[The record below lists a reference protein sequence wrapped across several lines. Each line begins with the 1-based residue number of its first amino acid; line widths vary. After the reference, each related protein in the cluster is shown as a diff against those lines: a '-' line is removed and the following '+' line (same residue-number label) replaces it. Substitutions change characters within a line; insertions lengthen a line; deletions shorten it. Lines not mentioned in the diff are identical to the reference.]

1 MASNFTDLKTKNNMK
16 LEEKIE
22 QWVNDKLE
30 TYEYELPK
38 DEFSVVAEDI
48 AKEVVKLFTIHIVSQ
63 GTELLP
69 DFLYKNSGGATAIG
83 YHGDTEVS
91 EEWENYLKK
100 LGNCG

>member
-1 MASNFTDLKTKNNMK
+1 MASNFTELKTNNNMK
-16 LEEKIE
+16 LEEQIE

-38 DEFSVVAEDI
+38 DEFSIVAEDI
-48 AKEVVKLFTIHIVSQ
+48 AKEVVKLFAIHIVSH

-69 DFLYKNSGGATAIG
+69 DFLYDDDGIIKIG
-83 YHGDTEVS
+83 VHGDSAVTD
-91 EEWENYLKK
+91 EWNDYLKK